1 MEDFDDE
8 FGDLSQ
14 FKTITFE
21 EANKGVAENKNAFEN
36 TLINKDDSPEFRS
49 KFHDYRNTPLG
60 YSYLTDEPVSIFPST
75 GIDETGKKGY
85 EYRAEVLPCE
95 NGSQVLGSYNTNKRE
110 PQSLFL
116 FYEKPNSNKSN
127 FAGDFYAAKMG
138 DYFVSLFKQFP
149 EPLPA
154 KIGGK
159 FFKNITSMEDEAGY
173 LAQLAYTYEGDKIN
187 ATLVRDAL
195 MREYQFY
202 TGDRRFEEIIG
213 DISSIPADAIGWC
226 AKQLEDFKPNEKN
239 YDPASKDYSP
249 LIPVFTGVAVPVN
262 MNKAA
267 EFFEDLG
274 SNPFV
279 QGVETAFSQVWE
291 LVIQSASKVKDASI
305 EHLPDSFKKLVTKI
319 TGIINSIKT
328 FLSEIKDTVTDLAE
342 KGIEFL
348 KILNAFNCGV
358 INGLVGLVQCI
369 LYILEFLLQPATT
382 FSYQQYL
389 ERRDLL
395 EKAEDV
401 LDWAHENVS
410 VFLEGV
416 KNLFSS
422 SGGISQDDFQGIF
435 DELKGYWN
443 NASRYTIAF
452 YTGVIA
458 FEFIINI
465 LLLIFTEGA
474 GNIIKG
480 ATYVEKASSLLWV
493 LTRETFSAVTFGI
506 TDLLLGLGKLIFRFA
521 KACAKGFKGFIK
533 FVEELLQGAK
543 NGAKVEDLAEEAHD
557 IDEVILQGKK
567 LRGFIA
573 QDIKNWLR
581 TKYKI
586 GKATLELL
594 EELGLTI
601 IRNIDD
607 RLKGAKALATP
618 EGFIVQYGND
628 NIFEGTGDAI
638 RLFSKKIENIT
649 NSSGKSTAK
658 TYIYELAETQKDF
671 RNAYKQKYVGRKLA
685 NLVDEAK
692 ALLYFGKEGKQT
704 VKAVNKYVEELINEF
719 SKNERKKFVMVCG
732 MTHKDGEN
740 ISKTFTAHNFYR
752 KGDIDE
758 LGEFSE
764 EFGRYVL
771 DKNGTPSIYQNFLD
785 DMHITLKKR
794 FEYHNKH
801 FKEGLHADRLDADR
815 AGIQA
820 SHGEIRALDAL
831 LKNVDPLGKQGD
843 EIFKKIT
850 GYNRF
855 LAREGVQPPCAH
867 CHFLTTFVTFIEL

>member
-543 NGAKVEDLAEEAHD
+543 NGAKAEDLAEEAHD
-557 IDEVILQGKK
+557 IEEVIVKGKK
-567 LRGFIA
+567 KGKHSSNNIEGEGLYGGKILSET
-573 QDIKNWLR
+573 DIEDWAKILKKKFGTKLQKVESFDKPHILALFDPN
-581 TKYKI
+581 TNTIKYKDNVTEYFMLHESFHAEEMHLI
-586 GKATLELL
+586 SFDEYVKHAPLKDTKEDDYTVENWQHIYKREKYVYDKLVENAKKFNLNEQELSTPPFGHAFQYFDGQIVLKLEK
-594 EELGLTI
+594 
-601 IRNIDD
+601 RNI
-607 RLKGAKALATP
+607 P
-618 EGFIVQYGND
+618 IP
-628 NIFEGTGDAI
+628 
-638 RLFSKKIENIT
+638 
-649 NSSGKSTAK
+649 
-658 TYIYELAETQKDF
+658 
-671 RNAYKQKYVGRKLA
+671 
-685 NLVDEAK
+685 
-692 ALLYFGKEGKQT
+692 
-704 VKAVNKYVEELINEF
+704 
-719 SKNERKKFVMVCG
+719 KN
-732 MTHKDGEN
+732 
-740 ISKTFTAHNFYR
+740 
-752 KGDIDE
+752 
-758 LGEFSE
+758 
-764 EFGRYVL
+764 
-771 DKNGTPSIYQNFLD
+771 
-785 DMHITLKKR
+785 
-794 FEYHNKH
+794 
-801 FKEGLHADRLDADR
+801 
-815 AGIQA
+815 
-820 SHGEIRALDAL
+820 
-831 LKNVDPLGKQGD
+831 
-843 EIFKKIT
+843 
-850 GYNRF
+850 
-855 LAREGVQPPCAH
+855 
-867 CHFLTTFVTFIEL
+867 